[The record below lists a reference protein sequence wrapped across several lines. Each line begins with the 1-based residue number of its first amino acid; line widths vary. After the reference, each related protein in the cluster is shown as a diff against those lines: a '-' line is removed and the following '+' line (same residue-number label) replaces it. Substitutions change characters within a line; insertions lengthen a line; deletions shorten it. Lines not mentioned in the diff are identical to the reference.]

1 MILAIE
7 LGFIM
12 EKSMN
17 CIQKAAAHL
26 FAAEVLSNNPTIK
39 KKINCEMKQL
49 NKILSNYK
57 IRKFNENKRRK

>member
-1 MILAIE
+1 
-7 LGFIM
+7 M

-39 KKINCEMKQL
+39 KKINYEMKKL
-49 NKILSNYK
+49 NKVLSNYK
-57 IRKFNENKRRK
+57 IRKFNDNKRKK